1 MLVRLIVRRLLF
13 LVLVLFGLSIVTFS
27 LSHIVPGDP
36 ARLMAGPRASK
47 SAVDKIREKYGLNDP
62 LPVQYVDY
70 VKGVVRLDFGDSFTS
85 RRPVKQ
91 DLQRYL
97 PATAE
102 LALYAFLFSTVVGV
116 PLGILSAVRRNRW
129 PDHVARFI
137 SISGLALPVFWLAI
151 MAQFVFFGKLGWLPD
166 GERLPIGV
174 DPPRTITSLYTID
187 ALLTGNWEV
196 LRIAVSHLAMPVLVL
211 AYGSLAVITRM
222 VRGGMLEV
230 LNQDYIRTA
239 RAKGIIRRRVILGHA
254 LKNALL
260 PTVTSLGLQIGLLLS
275 GAFLVEIVFSWPGIG
290 RYAVEAIQRL
300 DYNATMA
307 TTLIIALVFV
317 LMNLFVDI
325 LYLFLDPRISYA

>member
-1 MLVRLIVRRLLF
+1 MLVRLIVRRLFF
-13 LVLVLFGLSIVTFS
+13 LVFVLLGLSLITFG

-47 SAVDKIREKYGLNDP
+47 SAVAKIREKYGLDDP
-62 LPVQYVDY
+62 LPVQYVNY
-70 VKGVVRLDFGDSFTS
+70 VKGLFRGDLGTSFTT
-85 RRPVKQ
+85 RRPVTD
-91 DLQRYL
+91 DLKRYL
-97 PATAE
+97 PATIE
-102 LALYAFLFSTVVGV
+102 LGLVAFILSTIIGI
-116 PLGILSAVRRNRW
+116 PLGVLSSVKRDKL

-151 MAQFVFFGKLGWLPD
+151 MAQFIFFGKLGWLPD
-166 GERLPIGV
+166 GARIPIGS
-174 DPPRTITSLYTID
+174 DPPPNVTGLYTVD
-187 ALLTGNWEV
+187 SLLAGNWE
-196 LRIAVSHLAMPVLVL
+196 LFKTTITHLILPATVL

-222 VRGGMLEV
+222 VRGGMMEV

-239 RAKGIIRRRVILGHA
+239 RAKGIAPSGVIYGHA
-254 LKNALL
+254 LKNAML

-307 TTLIIALVFV
+307 TTLVIALIFV
-317 LMNLFVDI
+317 LMNLVVDI
-325 LYLFLDPRISYA
+325 LYLFLDPRISY

>member
-1 MLVRLIVRRLLF
+1 MLVRLIVRRLIF
-13 LVLVLFGLSIVTFS
+13 LVFVLFGLSLITFG
-27 LSHIVPGDP
+27 LSHIIPGDP

-47 SAVDKIREKYGLNDP
+47 SAVDKIREQYGLNDP
-62 LPVQYVDY
+62 VPQQYVHY
-70 VKGVVRLDFGDSFTS
+70 LQGLTRGDFGTSFTT
-85 RRPVKQ
+85 RRPVSE
-91 DLQRYL
+91 DLKRYL
-97 PATAE
+97 PATLE
-102 LALYAFLFSTVVGV
+102 LGLIAFILSTVIGI
-116 PLGILSAVRRNRW
+116 PLGVISSVKRDKL

-151 MAQFVFFGKLGWLPD
+151 MAQFIFFGQLGWFPD
-166 GERLPIGV
+166 GARIPIGS
-174 DPPRTITSLYTID
+174 DPPPTVTGLYTFDSLIAGD
-187 ALLTGNWEV
+187 WETF
-196 LRIAVSHLAMPVLVL
+196 RISLFHLILPATVL

-239 RAKGIIRRRVILGHA
+239 RAKGIAPNTVIFGHA
-254 LKNALL
+254 LKNAML
-260 PTVTSLGLQIGLLLS
+260 PTVTSLGLQVGLLLS

-307 TTLIIALVFV
+307 TTLVIALIFV

-325 LYLFLDPRISYA
+325 LYLFLDPRISY

>member
-1 MLVRLIVRRLLF
+1 MLARLIIRRLFF
-13 LVLVLFGLSIVTFS
+13 LIFVLFGLSIVTFS

-62 LPVQYVDY
+62 VPVQYVNY
-70 VKGVVRLDFGDSFTS
+70 VKGVLQGDLGDSFTS
-85 RRPVKQ
+85 RRPVSQ
-91 DLQRYL
+91 DLKKYL
-97 PATAE
+97 PATLE
-102 LALYAFLFSTVVGV
+102 LGFAAFVLSTLVGV
-116 PLGILSAVRRNRW
+116 PLGIVSAVKRDKW

-151 MAQFVFFGKLGWLPD
+151 MAQFLFFGKLGWLPD
-166 GERLPIGV
+166 GGRLPIG
-174 DPPRTITSLYTID
+174 DKPPPTITSLYTID
-187 ALLTGNWEV
+187 SLLTGNWSTFV
-196 LRIAVSHLAMPVLVL
+196 TASKHLLLPAVVL

-239 RAKGIIRRRVILGHA
+239 RAKGISSNTVIYGHA

-307 TTLIIALVFV
+307 TTLVIAFVFV
-317 LMNLFVDI
+317 LMNLVVDI
-325 LYLFLDPRISYA
+325 LYLFLDPRISY